1 MQISLIIQQFH
12 PLMSFLFYFIIV
24 VLHSPII
31 TEDSAY
37 CDGGSDISSESTID
51 FDIAKDSGKPDSPQ
65 ILSEDSTVP
74 IAETADDLPDWLKA
88 VCIFY

>member
-1 MQISLIIQQFH
+1 M
-12 PLMSFLFYFIIV
+12 
-24 VLHSPII
+24 
-31 TEDSAY
+31 
-37 CDGGSDISSESTID
+37 
-51 FDIAKDSGKPDSPQ
+51 KDSGKPDSPQ

>member
-24 VLHSPII
+24 VLHII